1 MIEWIDS
8 FTNKFVDSLKNIE
21 RSKEMEQYLGV
32 DKKLNDQVTQLENKY
47 LDIMKIFSAISQS
60 PAEKKIETIQ
70 NVRAQMNAIEY
81 EMKQIDS
88 AFNLLFK

>member
-32 DKKLNDQVTQLENKY
+32 DKKLNDQVT
-47 LDIMKIFSAISQS
+47 
-60 PAEKKIETIQ
+60 
-70 NVRAQMNAIEY
+70 
-81 EMKQIDS
+81 
-88 AFNLLFK
+88 